1 MIRPVIRPR
10 LPLSGLSFA
19 LLLMLGACAQT
30 GGGAGG
36 AAAPSSSG
44 DPAVAAPAGL
54 PPLKPAPRT
63 GAFGPQYA
71 RSASAL
77 DRASEGERAAALARP
92 AAGAELGRV
101 VVSLG
106 SPTEAG
112 FWLRTS
118 LVRTERPGTVRLA
131 GGKTVNVDLRPPAG
145 SGGGA
150 QLSLSAYRA
159 LGLGLTDL
167 PEVTVLGR

>member
-1 MIRPVIRPR
+1 MIHPCPR
-10 LPLSGLSFA
+10 LSGLSFA

-30 GGGAGG
+30 GDGVGG

-44 DPAVAAPAGL
+44 SSSGAVPVAAPRGL

-112 FWLRTS
+112 FWLRTA
-118 LVRTERPGTVRLA
+118 LVKTDRPGTVRLA
-131 GGKTVNVDLRPPAG
+131 GGRTVNVDLRPPAG